1 MQRREFLVAIGGAA
15 VLPFAAHAQ
24 ETGRVYRL
32 GVLVPAT
39 RASIEPF
46 FDEMR
51 LNGFAEGQTLT
62 VTGSY
67 SVRSEQIPDAVT
79 ALMKTW
85 PEVILCG
92 PETYLRALQA
102 ATHAIP
108 LDSMSEDLVGEGF
121 AVSLANPGRNITGIS
136 LLSPELDS
144 KRLEILSEAVPGL
157 RRLAALAHSI
167 ATKQHLE
174 RLRELAQARGIE
186 LSVFPFDKA
195 SDIFDKASDIAP
207 ALDAAKASGA
217 QAINFLANPFQVV
230 NRDLI
235 LDHMSR
241 IALPAIYQWPETADL
256 GGLIGYGPPFA
267 LMYRQRARQIV
278 KILRGAKVTEVP
290 VEQPSNFELVI
301 NLKTAKAIGLEL
313 PAGLVLRADRVIE

>member
-1 MQRREFLVAIGGAA
+1 MYRRTFLAVIGGAA
-15 VLPFAAHAQ
+15 ALPFAARAQ

-32 GVLVPAT
+32 GVLVPAS
-39 RASIEPF
+39 RASIGPF

-51 LNGFAEGQTLT
+51 LDGFVEGQNLA

-79 ALMKTW
+79 ALLKTG

-102 ATHAIP
+102 ATQTIP

-136 LLSPELDS
+136 LLSPELDG

-157 RRLAALAHSI
+157 RRLAALAHSV
-167 ATKQHLE
+167 ATKQHLQ
-174 RLRELAQARGIE
+174 RLQELAQARGIE
-186 LSVFPFDKA
+186 LSVFP
-195 SDIFDKASDIAP
+195 FDKASDIAP

-230 NRDLI
+230 SRDLI
-235 LDHMSR
+235 LDRMSR

-256 GGLIGYGPPFA
+256 GGLIGYGAPFA

-301 NLKTAKAIGLEL
+301 NLKTAKAIGIEI

>member
-1 MQRREFLVAIGGAA
+1 MYRRTFLAVIGGAA
-15 VLPFAAHAQ
+15 ALPFAARAQ

-32 GVLVPAT
+32 GVLVPAS
-39 RASIEPF
+39 RASIGPF

-51 LNGFAEGQTLT
+51 LDGFVQGQNLA

-79 ALMKTW
+79 ALLKTG

-102 ATHAIP
+102 ATQTIP

-136 LLSPELDS
+136 LLSPELDG

-157 RRLAALAHSI
+157 RRLAALAHSV
-167 ATKQHLE
+167 ATKQHLQ
-174 RLRELAQARGIE
+174 RLQELAQARGIE
-186 LSVFPFDKA
+186 LSVFPFDQ
-195 SDIFDKASDIAP
+195 ASDIAP

-230 NRDLI
+230 SRDLI
-235 LDHMSR
+235 LDRMSR

-256 GGLIGYGPPFA
+256 GGLIGYGAPFA

-301 NLKTAKAIGLEL
+301 NLKTAKAIGIEI